1 MRYFSNFFEDR
12 SFFYIPD
19 ASSASNNPYLGSTT
33 AKALRANLTNGES
46 LTKATTGTNTTAD
59 TLRDSFVD
67 AGSNK
72 AQIFAV
78 AQNRTDNPNNTME
91 WTTAGATIPKTE
103 ATGKWQARFGD
114 IPLKADGTLDTK
126 AMEGMAFAEFERLYP
141 TYNSDD
147 ARAAT
152 GGGLDLGGYTPGEYA
167 ELPFDQQMQIAY
179 AQKDAQM
186 RENDAKFQAALQSD
200 RKKAEQQT
208 AAQPQQAQ
216 QDNTLGT
223 ILSAVV
229 QGAQLFMK
237 AG

>member
-46 LTKATTGTNTTAD
+46 LTKATTGTNT
-59 TLRDSFVD
+59 LRDSFVD

-72 AQIFAV
+72 AQILAL
-78 AQNRTDNPNNTME
+78 AQSRTDNTTE
-91 WTTAGATIPKTE
+91 WTTAGAE
-103 ATGKWQARFGD
+103 WEARFGD
-114 IPLKADGTLDTK
+114 IPLKADGTLNTK

-167 ELPFDQQMQIAY
+167 ELPFEQQMQIAY

-186 RENDAKFQAALQSD
+186 RENDEKFQAALESD

-208 AAQPQQAQ
+208 GAQPQQAQ
-216 QDNTLGT
+216 QGNTFET
-223 ILSAVV
+223 IVGLA
-229 QGAQLFMK
+229 MK
-237 AG
+237 VIPMLA

>member
-72 AQIFAV
+72 AQILAV
-78 AQNRTDNPNNTME
+78 AQNPTDNPNNTME

-152 GGGLDLGGYTPGEYA
+152 GAGGLDLGGYTLREYT
-167 ELPFDQQMQIAY
+167 ELPFEEQMKVARDQKA
-179 AQKDAQM
+179 
-186 RENDAKFQAALQSD
+186 REEEENATKFQAAL
-200 RKKAEQQT
+200 KEKADQPT
-208 AAQPQQAQ
+208 AAQTQQAQ
-216 QDNTLGT
+216 PNNTLGS
-223 ILSAVV
+223 LV
-229 QGAQLFMK
+229 QFAMQQVLPML
-237 AG
+237 A